1 MLLLWFILNPNVKKK
16 WFTTEYA
23 LDCNHVSI
31 PSPLHFGQLCNWE
44 HVNYGDEYGIK
55 TPQDFNFYTAEKA
68 LNWLKTK
75 ITKIEEKL
83 NETVKKYCLKLN
95 AYKLLTR
102 NDLLLGMS
110 TKESI
115 SVRRYCEL
123 GLKTDVHYRG
133 FWYEKLTVVS
143 SVAAKSVCCRKVSVI
158 RGCPL
163 PIRRFHGR
171 CS

>member
-1 MLLLWFILNPNVKKK
+1 MRWTRMLLLWFILNPNVKKK

-44 HVNYGDEYGIK
+44 TRQLWRWTRNKNSLGFQFLCSWKG
-55 TPQDFNFYTAEKA
+55 
-68 LNWLKTK
+68 TK
-75 ITKIEEKL
+75 LAEEKL
-83 NETVKKYCLKLN
+83 NETIKKYCLKLN
-95 AYKLLTR
+95 VYKLLTR

>member
-1 MLLLWFILNPNVKKK
+1 MPLIVIMFLFLPHC
-16 WFTTEYA
+16 T
-23 LDCNHVSI
+23 LDNFAI
-31 PSPLHFGQLCNWE
+31 GK

-133 FWYEKLTVVS
+133 FLV
-143 SVAAKSVCCRKVSVI
+143 
-158 RGCPL
+158 
-163 PIRRFHGR
+163 
-171 CS
+171 